1 VLITDETEIV
11 NILDPEP
18 GPSHQ
23 DIPIRVIQSQP
34 SKLSTK
40 RKRPVTVT
48 SEDLRKQYY
57 REKIRNEK
65 IQRTVLSLQVK
76 KLRLEINKLK
86 N

>member
-18 GPSHQ
+18 GPSYQ
-23 DIPIRVIQSQP
+23 NIPIRVIQSQP
-34 SKLSTK
+34 SKLSRKIK
-40 RKRPVTVT
+40 RAVTVT

>member
-11 NILDPEP
+11 TILDPEP

-23 DIPIRVIQSQP
+23 DIAIRVIQSQS
-34 SKLSTK
+34 SKLSRK
-40 RKRPVTVT
+40 RKRVTVT

-65 IQRTVLSLQVK
+65 IQRTVLNLQVK

>member
-23 DIPIRVIQSQP
+23 DPIRVIQSQP
-34 SKLSTK
+34 SKLSRK
-40 RKRPVTVT
+40 RKRAVTVT

-65 IQRTVLSLQVK
+65 IQRTVLNLQVK

-86 N
+86 H

>member
-23 DIPIRVIQSQP
+23 DISIRVIQSQS
-34 SKLSTK
+34 SKLSRK
-40 RKRPVTVT
+40 RKRVTVT

-76 KLRLEINKLK
+76 KLRLAINKLK